1 MQTVLIAGGSGLVG
15 SRLSNILRGNGYNVI
30 WLSRKGNINA
40 DFPTYA
46 WDIQKGYIDEKAIQQ
61 ADYVVNLAGSGI
73 ADKRWSAAR
82 KKDIIDSRVQSTLL
96 LKQYLLKTPNK
107 VKAYI
112 SASAIGFYGD
122 RGNDMMTETSKEGSG
137 FLAESTLAWENAV
150 KEIAATSIRTVT
162 LRIGIVM
169 SSLGGAL
176 EKILISFMFRTGV
189 YFGNGEQWYSWIHID
204 DMCHIFKW
212 AIENERAQGVYNGV
226 SPNPLTNYD
235 LTKGI
240 ATAKGGG
247 YLMIPTPAFTLRLAM
262 GEMADVVLSGT
273 KVSSQKIENQGFKFA
288 FPDFVPA
295 IQDILERKV

>member
-15 SRLSNILRGNGYNVI
+15 SRLSDILSGYGYNVI
-30 WLSRKGNINA
+30 WLSRKSNLNA

-46 WDIQKGYIDEKAIQQ
+46 WDITKGYIDEKAIKQ
-61 ADYVVNLAGSGI
+61 ADYIINLAGSGI
-73 ADKRWSAAR
+73 ADERWSAAR

-96 LKQYLLKTPNK
+96 LKQHLLKTPNK
-107 VKAYI
+107 VKAFI
-112 SASAIGFYGD
+112 SASAIGYYGD
-122 RGNDMMTETSKEGSG
+122 RGNDMMVETAKEGSG

-150 KEIAATSIRTVT
+150 AEIAATNIRTVT

-169 SSLGGAL
+169 SSVGGAL
-176 EKILISFMFRTGV
+176 QKILISFMFRTGV

-204 DMCHIFKW
+204 DMCHVFKW
-212 AIENERAQGVYNGV
+212 AIENEKVQGIYNGV

-240 ATAKGGG
+240 AEAKGGG
-247 YLMIPTPAFTLRLAM
+247 YLMMPTPDFALRLAM
-262 GEMADVVLSGT
+262 GEMADVVLNSS
-273 KVSSQKIENQGFKFA
+273 KVSSQKIESQGFKFG

-295 IQDILERKV
+295 IQDILKRKV